1 MPSQANPKKKP
12 QKDSHQLRY
21 QLLFI
26 GIIGLPSG
34 IAGALIGPEIFQKSL
49 GIDIVW
55 WQGFLV
61 GFLGGGMSAG
71 ITIARSNLSQRKH
84 STSTPGKTLPGIVDS
99 ASDEKSIQDQ
109 ICILLR
115 HVEPHFEITKKRAT
129 GTTTLALGE
138 LVLDVKTTAQSMQK
152 RNLPTYVQTAIYLE
166 NRELNLPTF
175 TLRPRRK
182 GFQVF
187 DKLITGGEVEFEDRP
202 EFSKKYAL
210 VGLDARIQK
219 LFSDEIKDFLLRQ
232 PVWEIHAS
240 EKRMILFVPK
250 RECLGDDEKKFVQ
263 SATKLTRLFENRCG
277 ELQANGALSGPVRG
291 DEMVAQVETL
301 TGPLA
306 SLYQAKFRRLYIT
319 RDSVRGFVRQAT
331 PRTVPKPL
339 LVQTRPDS
347 LLLFAGVFLGVGSII
362 FATITRHEPDYFLPL
377 VAISVGL
384 ILLSAAALF
393 FALRTPLR
401 KRWLL
406 KNGTAVSGVITKVES
421 TGFINANERMY
432 RCYFNFQVAGKKVS
446 SKCWLDGQA
455 AQRAQSMIDNKES
468 TATLVHPAHPQR
480 CLLPELMAMA

>member
-1 MPSQANPKKKP
+1 MPKKNQ
-12 QKDSHQLRY
+12 QKDTHQLRY

-34 IAGALIGPEIFQKSL
+34 IAGAIIGPEIFQQFL

-61 GFLGGGMSAG
+61 GFLGGGISAG
-71 ITIARSNLSQRKH
+71 IKIARSNLSQRKH
-84 STSTPGKTLPGIVDS
+84 PTSTPGKTLPGIVDS
-99 ASDEKSIQDQ
+99 SLDEKSIQDQ
-109 ICILLR
+109 ICMLLR
-115 HVEPHFEITKKRAT
+115 HVEPHFEITEKRVT
-129 GTTTLALGE
+129 GTTTLALGQ

-152 RNLPTYVQTAIYLE
+152 RNLPTYFQTAIYLE
-166 NRELNLPTF
+166 NRELNLPNF

-250 RECLGDDEKKFVQ
+250 REYLGDDEKKFAQ

-277 ELQANGALSGPVRG
+277 ELQADGALSDPVRG
-291 DEMVAQVETL
+291 DEIVAQVESL
-301 TGPLA
+301 EGPLA
-306 SLYQAKFRRLYIT
+306 SLYQADFKRTNMT
-319 RDSVRGFVRQAT
+319 RESVRSFVRQAT
-331 PRTVPKPL
+331 PRSVPKPL
-339 LVQTRPDS
+339 LAQTRPDS
-347 LLLFAGVFLGVGSII
+347 LLLFAGVFLGLGSII
-362 FATITRHEPDYFLPL
+362 IATLTQKSPDNSLL
-377 VAISVGL
+377 LWAISGGL
-384 ILLSAAALF
+384 ILCSATALF

-406 KNGTAVSGVITKVES
+406 KNGAAVSGVITKVES

-432 RCYFNFQVAGKKVS
+432 RCYVKFQAAGKKIDG
-446 SKCWLDGQA
+446 KCWLDGRA
-455 AQRAQSMIDNKES
+455 AQWAQSMIDNKES
-468 TATLVHPAHPQR
+468 TAILVHPAHPQR